1 MKYSYLIIEDNPKA
15 IESLRLFMNGF
26 PLFKEK
32 GIAHNVKKGVLLAME
47 QKPDLIFLD
56 VELEN
61 GNGFE
66 LIKELKSTLNFL
78 PKIIMTTSH
87 DYYAKEAVNND
98 VFYFISKPYD
108 PDEIEIALRKFEKIF
123 IENQSQIHIKNAEGH
138 HIINL
143 EDIIMVMS
151 DGNYSHIFK
160 KDLKIITSAKSITDI
175 EEKLPLN
182 FMRIHKSYVINNSF
196 IELFNSQSKTIIL
209 SSEQPLTHI
218 KNKICERENIDLK
231 NLSVSNK
238 TISAAHKNSHKV
250 VLPVGKIY
258 LEKVKLNLF
267 LN

>member
-15 IESLRLFMNGF
+15 VESLRLFMKKF
-26 PLFKEK
+26 PQFVEK
-32 GIAHNVKKGVLLAME
+32 GISHHAKKGILLILE

-61 GNGFE
+61 SNGFE
-66 LIKELKSTLNFL
+66 LIKELKTKLNTM
-78 PKIIMTTSH
+78 PSIIMTTSH
-87 DYYAKEAVNND
+87 DHYAKEAINND

-108 PDEIEIALRKFEKIF
+108 PDEVELALRKFEKIF

-143 EDIIMVMS
+143 EDIVLVMS

-182 FMRIHKSYVINNSF
+182 FMRIHKSYIINNSF
-196 IELFNSQSKTIIL
+196 IELFNSQLKTIIL

-218 KNKICERENIDLK
+218 KTKICERENIDVK
-231 NLSVSNK
+231 NISVSNK
-238 TISAAHKNSHKV
+238 TISASHKNSHKV
-250 VLPVGKIY
+250 VLPVGKMY

-267 LN
+267 